1 VRLDDRGAAVGVR
14 DESGFDEFYRATSAR
29 LLRFAYA
36 VAGDLTEAQDLVQ
49 DAYVRAWQHWRTVAG
64 HPNPEGWL
72 RLVLTRRAADRWRRI
87 ARRTAL
93 LRNAGP
99 PQAIPPPNE
108 DTVVLV
114 AALRQLPLAHRQA
127 LALHYLF
134 DQPVAQVAEEVGV
147 PIGTVKSWL
156 SRGRA
161 GLAEALTGSPAG
173 GSPGGSTD
181 D

>member
-1 VRLDDRGAAVGVR
+1 VR
-14 DESGFDEFYRATSAR
+14 DESSFDEVYRGTSAR
-29 LLRFAYA
+29 LLRYGYA
-36 VAGDLTEAQDLVQ
+36 VVGDLTEAQDLVQ
-49 DAYVRAWQHWRTVAG
+49 DAYVRAWQHWRTLAA

-72 RLVLTRRAADRWRRI
+72 RLVLARRAADRWRRV
-87 ARRTAL
+87 ARKTAL
-93 LRNAGP
+93 LRRAGP
-99 PQAIPPPNE
+99 PEAMPPPNE

-134 DQPVAQVAEEVGV
+134 DQPVAQVAEEIGV

-161 GLAEALTGSPAG
+161 GLAEALTGSPANALAEG
-173 GSPGGSTD
+173 PTD